1 MALLA
6 GIIGLSQSGKTAIF
20 EALTSSGAPQSG
32 GGSSKHPNMATV
44 HIPDPRLDDLA
55 KVFKSKKTTPAT
67 LEFVDIPGLRKGAT
81 AEETK
86 SLLAQVKEADLFV
99 HIVRCFENDT
109 APHPEGSLDPLRD
122 IEALNF
128 ELVIAD
134 LSTVERRIDRIS
146 KLAKSGD
153 EKARAILALME
164 KLKVF
169 LEEGKPLR
177 LFQFKEEELKLITD
191 VEFLSDKPVIYV
203 ANLNEDDTE
212 RSEKL
217 FKIVEEKA
225 ASEATHAMKIFGKVE
240 AELAELSPQDKKE
253 FLASYG
259 LESSGLDRVI
269 QVAFDRLNLM
279 TFLTAGEDETRGWTI
294 RKGTKAPAAGGKIHS
309 DIERGFIRVEIFT
322 YEDWVKCGRD
332 EKKVKEKGLFRVE
345 GKEYV
350 IKDGDICNF
359 RFNV

>member
-6 GIIGLSQSGKTAIF
+6 GIIGLAQSGKTAIF
-20 EALTSSGAPQSG
+20 SAMTSSGAEAAGS
-32 GGSSKHPNMATV
+32 SSKHPNMATIP
-44 HIPDPRLDDLA
+44 IPDARLQDLGG
-55 KVFKSKKTTPAT
+55 VFKSKKITHAT
-67 LEFVDIPGLRKGAT
+67 LEFVDLPGLRKGST
-81 AEETK
+81 GDETK
-86 SLLAQVKEADLFV
+86 TLLAQVKEADLFI

-109 APHPEGSLDPLRD
+109 APHPEGSLNPVRD
-122 IEALNF
+122 MENLNF
-128 ELVIAD
+128 ELLIAD

-153 EKARAILALME
+153 EKAKAILALMQ

-169 LEEGKPLR
+169 LEDGKPLR
-177 LFQFKEEELKLITD
+177 LFPFKEDELRLISD
-191 VEFLSDKPVIYV
+191 VEFLSNKPLIYV
-203 ANLNEDDTE
+203 ANLNEDNPE
-212 RSEKL
+212 LSKRL
-217 FKIVEEKA
+217 FSQVEEKA
-225 ASEATHAMKIFGKVE
+225 KSESTFAMEIFGKVE
-240 AELAELSPQDKKE
+240 AELSELPPEERKE

-259 LESSGLDRVI
+259 LERSGLDRLI
-269 QVAFDRLNLM
+269 QVAFQSLHLM

-350 IKDGDICNF
+350 MKEGDICNF